1 MRMKNLLAIHWLRRL
16 LLSPWSWRVLR
27 LGALGVLLAMIAWGW
42 HHHGIPGVSVKD
54 PLMYTNLA
62 THLFWVWWMMGVVFI
77 ALLLGRAWCAVCP
90 VGWLNELTSRLGL
103 QRSLPT
109 WLRNFVPV
117 TLTLVILQLSVY
129 FFTIHRYPDYTA
141 ILMALTLLLAV
152 VVGLVFR
159 KRAFCSLLC
168 PAGAVM
174 GLYARVAPFQL
185 RVKDESVCAGCVDK
199 ECVSGGRIWSKIA
212 LGSGIFYWHGHR
224 RDCPVELLPAELRD
238 SAECQLCL
246 HCARNCTNDNIL
258 LGRRSWL
265 ADLFPGGLSAS
276 EIFFFLVLLGMLTA
290 NFSKVYVDLREAIF
304 WMPQQTAALLGW
316 QAGGYYLLATL
327 WVTLVLPVLLL
338 LPGLLVLKL
347 GSIRIGSGE
356 PEPPT
361 LDELK
366 CLPAPDRRQ
375 GFWASLGLLALPC
388 IPLVLSAHLL
398 LALVKVNAK
407 AAFLPFVLQD
417 PTGVQSYLA
426 MNVMHLVPQPGLL
439 VPLEILKWLILLLML
454 TGIGVSLLAVKRVA
468 VRLEGFFSTRVYLA
482 AGGLVVGLIGSLY
495 VATVIRWL
503 FIR

>member
-1 MRMKNLLAIHWLRRL
+1 MRNLLDLLWLRRL
-16 LLSPWSWRVLR
+16 LLSPWFWRVLR
-27 LGALGVLLAMIAWGW
+27 LAALGVLLAMIAWGW

-90 VGWLNELTSRLGL
+90 VGWLNELVSRLGL
-103 QRSLPT
+103 QRSLPK

-117 TLTLVILQLSVY
+117 TLTLVVLQLSVY
-129 FFTIHRYPDYTA
+129 LFTIHRYPDYTA

-152 VVGLVFR
+152 LVGLVFR
-159 KRAFCSLLC
+159 KRAFCSLFC

-185 RVKDESVCAGCVDK
+185 RVKDATVCAGCADK
-199 ECVSGGRIWSKIA
+199 ECVSGGRVWSKVTF
-212 LGSGIFYWHGHR
+212 GRGIFYWHGSR
-224 RDCPVELLPAELRD
+224 RDCPVDLMPAEVCD

-246 HCARNCTNDNIL
+246 HCARNCPNDNIL
-258 LGRRSWL
+258 LGRRFWL
-265 ADLFPGGLSAS
+265 ADLRPGSLSSS
-276 EIFFFLVLLGMLTA
+276 ESFFFLVLMGMLTA

-304 WMPQQTAALLGW
+304 WLPQHTAALIGW

-327 WVTLVLPVLLL
+327 WVTLLLPVLLL

-347 GSIRIGSGE
+347 GSIRISSAE
-356 PEPPT
+356 PEPPS
-361 LDELK
+361 LSDVNR
-366 CLPAPDRRQ
+366 LPTPDPRP

-388 IPLVLSAHLL
+388 IPLVLTAHLL

-407 AAFLPFVLQD
+407 AAFLPYVLQD
-417 PTGVQSYLA
+417 PTGVTSYLA
-426 MNVMHLVPQPGLL
+426 MNVMQLVGQPGLL
-439 VPLEILKWLILLLML
+439 VPLEILKWLILLLMVSGL
-454 TGIGVSLLAVKRVA
+454 GFSLLAAGRVA
-468 VRLEGFFSTRVYLA
+468 GRLAGIYPTRVYFLA
-482 AGGLVVGLIGSLY
+482 AGLVVGLVGSLY